1 MNEMPVCRSLRP
13 SHDEAFEGGEDMST
27 MNEMDGNTKH
37 EYDRYANEVLQLE
50 WERVETLRRTRLEWV
65 EDSLQQML
73 CEYDRVQAQQVM
85 AEQGHSM
92 AVTAED
98 MMTDVVQHVKPT
110 DAELDDAEDHSEDLE
125 HDEWLDDLWSAEEL
139 ERAEREAEE
148 VRDDH

>member
-1 MNEMPVCRSLRP
+1 
-13 SHDEAFEGGEDMST
+13 MST

-50 WERVETLRRTRLEWV
+50 WERAETLRRTRLEWV

-148 VRDDH
+148 VRD